1 MLMSNSNNF
10 NSNNFNTV
18 NTNSYSDILP
28 KQFLNYIDYELSCFE
43 KITNKKFFFNL
54 LKNDKFE
61 LNVYESKEDDN
72 KSKYQIIYRANNLY
86 QFIKRLLMIREY
98 LIKYFDNQRSKKI
111 ILYNNQKERKFVF
124 FYCLLYDLSIF
135 CA

>member
-10 NSNNFNTV
+10 TTV
-18 NTNSYSDILP
+18 NINSYSDILP
-28 KQFLNYIDYELSCFE
+28 KQFFNYIDYELSCFE

-61 LNVYESKEDDN
+61 LNVYESKEEDNN
-72 KSKYQIIYRANNLY
+72 KSKYHIIYRANNLY

-98 LIKYFDNQRSKKI
+98 LIKYFDNRRSKTI
-111 ILYNNQKERKFVF
+111 IL
-124 FYCLLYDLSIF
+124 
-135 CA
+135 

>member
-10 NSNNFNTV
+10 NTV
-18 NTNSYSDILP
+18 NNNSYSDVLP

-61 LNVYESKEDDN
+61 LNVYESKEDNN
-72 KSKYQIIYRANNLY
+72 KSKYHIIYRANNLY

-98 LIKYFDNQRSKKI
+98 LIKYFDNIKSKTI
-111 ILYNNQKERKFVF
+111 IL
-124 FYCLLYDLSIF
+124 
-135 CA
+135 

>member
-1 MLMSNSNNF
+1 MFNNF
-10 NSNNFNTV
+10 NGVNASN
-18 NTNSYSDILP
+18 DILP

-61 LNVYESKEDDN
+61 LNVYESKEDTN
-72 KSKYQIIYRANNLY
+72 KSKYHIIYRANNLY

-98 LIKYFDNQRSKKI
+98 LIKYFDNKLTKTI
-111 ILYNNQKERKFVF
+111 IV
-124 FYCLLYDLSIF
+124 
-135 CA
+135 

>member
-1 MLMSNSNNF
+1 MFNNF
-10 NSNNFNTV
+10 NSI
-18 NTNSYSDILP
+18 NTNYDLMP
-28 KQFLNYIDYELSCFE
+28 KQLLNYIDYELSCFE

-61 LNVYESKEDDN
+61 LNVYESKEDNN

-98 LIKYFDNQRSKKI
+98 LIKYFDNKLTKTI
-111 ILYNNQKERKFVF
+111 IV
-124 FYCLLYDLSIF
+124 
-135 CA
+135 

>member
-1 MLMSNSNNF
+1 MLMS

-18 NTNSYSDILP
+18 NTNSYSNILP

-61 LNVYESKEDDN
+61 LNVYESKEQDNN
-72 KSKYQIIYRANNLY
+72 KSKYQLIYRANNLY

-98 LIKYFDNQRSKKI
+98 LIKYFDNKLTKTI
-111 ILYNNQKERKFVF
+111 IL
-124 FYCLLYDLSIF
+124 
-135 CA
+135 

>member
-1 MLMSNSNNF
+1 MLMS

-43 KITNKKFFFNL
+43 KITNKKFFFNV

-61 LNVYESKEDDN
+61 LNVYESKEEDNN

-98 LIKYFDNQRSKKI
+98 LIKYFDNKLTKTI
-111 ILYNNQKERKFVF
+111 IL
-124 FYCLLYDLSIF
+124 
-135 CA
+135 